1 MNLTQLG
8 RYELIRVIGK
18 GAMGL
23 VYEGRDPNLDRRVAI
38 KTISVENLSEQETA
52 EYEVRFRTE
61 ARSAARL
68 QHPNIVSIYDS
79 DRDVDMAYL
88 VLELVDGLDLKQHLD
103 KGQRYTL
110 EQTAALMND
119 LLSALDYAHRQGIVH
134 RDIKP
139 ANLLIEAS
147 GRVKLTDF
155 GVARIQDAGDA
166 TRTKGTLVGT
176 LKYMAP
182 EQLQG
187 QRADAR
193 SDLFSAAVVLY
204 QLLTGYRPFDGG
216 TDYEVMQKIMAAPLE
231 PASTFNLHLSPSID
245 AVLAKALD
253 KAPAKRYATAQ
264 EFNQAFQAA
273 VQAASDLTITPA
285 ARNRKPQQDG
295 ATWAATVSQPS
306 GIPAATD
313 AGASLPAS
321 TVTQEVELVYW
332 KEIKDSADPAEFQ
345 AFLAKFPE
353 GIYAELARK
362 RLARLG
368 NAGENSGAAP
378 ARKRKGWLPISLGAV
393 VLVAVGIGIGYE
405 EFSAPQ
411 KAATDSANIKLSS
424 PVTPSAK
431 TSPATSPVHAP
442 AKAVAAAS
450 KAPTTVANTNANAAP
465 PDPNRQCEGRVLL
478 GYLTCI
484 QDQCAQSK
492 FAEHPVCVERRNEEQ
507 RSRATSP

>member
-1 MNLTQLG
+1 MDGTCPFRIRSMNLTRMG
-8 RYELIRVIGK
+8 RYELLRVIGK
-18 GAMGL
+18 GAMGQ

-79 DRDVDMAYL
+79 DRDVDMAYI
-88 VLELVDGLDLKQHLD
+88 VMEFVDGQDLKQHLD
-103 KGQRYTL
+103 SGRRFTL
-110 EQTAALMND
+110 EQTAELMNE

-139 ANLLIEAS
+139 ANLLIEAGGS
-147 GRVKLTDF
+147 VKLTDF
-155 GVARIQDAGDA
+155 GVARIQDAGDV
-166 TRTKGTLVGT
+166 TRTRGTLVGT

-216 TDYEVMQKIMAAPLE
+216 TDYEVMQKIMAQPLE

-253 KAPAKRYATAQ
+253 KSPAQRYANAQ

-273 VQAASDLTITPA
+273 VQSASDLTIAPA
-285 ARNRKPQQDG
+285 ARNHKPQDG
-295 ATWAATVSQPS
+295 ATWAATISQPS
-306 GIPAATD
+306 GTPSATD
-313 AGASLPAS
+313 AGASLPSS

-332 KEIKDSADPAEFQ
+332 KEIKDSSDPTEFQ

-368 NAGENSGAAP
+368 KAGEPVGAAP
-378 ARKRKGWLPISLGAV
+378 VRKRRAWIPLALGAV
-393 VLVAVGIGIGYE
+393 VLVAAGIGIGYE
-405 EFSAPQ
+405 KFSSPPASS
-411 KAATDSANIKLSS
+411 AATA
-424 PVTPSAK
+424 PAH
-431 TSPATSPVHAP
+431 SPAHSP
-442 AKAVAAAS
+442 AKHMAAAS
-450 KAPTTVANTNANAAP
+450 KAPAAAAAAAANTNASTTP
-465 PDPNRQCEGRVLL
+465 PDPNQECEGRVLL

-484 QDQCAQSK
+484 MDQCAKAK
-492 FAEHPVCVERRNEEQ
+492 FAGHPVCVERRNEEQ
-507 RSRATSP
+507 RGHSSPP

>member
-1 MNLTQLG
+1 MNLTQMG

-103 KGQRYTL
+103 GGRRYTL

-147 GRVKLTDF
+147 DRVKLTDF

-216 TDYEVMQKIMAAPLE
+216 TDYEVMQKIMAQPLE
-231 PASTFNLHLSPSID
+231 AASAFNLHLTSHID

-253 KAPAKRYATAQ
+253 KTPAKRYATAQ
-264 EFNQAFQAA
+264 EFNQAFQAVVLA
-273 VQAASDLTITPA
+273 ISDKTIAPA
-285 ARNRKPQQDG
+285 PRQRKSTDG
-295 ATWAATVSQPS
+295 TNWAATISQPS
-306 GIPAATD
+306 GAPPATD
-313 AGASLPAS
+313 AGLASLPSS

-332 KEIKDSADPAEFQ
+332 KEIKDSLDPAEFL
-345 AFLAKFPE
+345 AYLAKFPE

-368 NAGENSGAAP
+368 NAGEP
-378 ARKRKGWLPISLGAV
+378 ATPRGKRKGWIPMALGAV
-393 VLVAVGIGIGYE
+393 VLIAAGVGIGYE
-405 EFSAPQ
+405 KFSTPQ
-411 KAATDSANIKLSS
+411 TASTIAVPAKQASPTHASHTTPPTPSPAHTPAAATAPENK
-424 PVTPSAK
+424 
-431 TSPATSPVHAP
+431 AP
-442 AKAVAAAS
+442 AAAANVS
-450 KAPTTVANTNANAAP
+450 AAP
-465 PDPNRQCEGRVLL
+465 PDPNRECEGRVLL

-484 QDQCAQSK
+484 QDQCAKPK

-507 RSRATSP
+507 RGRAASP